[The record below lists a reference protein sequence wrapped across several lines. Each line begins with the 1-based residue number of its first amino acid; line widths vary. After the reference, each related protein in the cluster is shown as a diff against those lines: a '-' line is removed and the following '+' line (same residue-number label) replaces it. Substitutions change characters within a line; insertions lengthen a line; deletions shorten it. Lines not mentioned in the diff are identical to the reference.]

1 MLIRNSALYMVA
13 RLLPGL
19 FSLATTAVLTRLL
32 DPQEYGLYG
41 LALVIMMFGSTV
53 AFDWLGLAFLRFY
66 QGRRDDPRLSATF
79 VSIFVA
85 LVAISA
91 GALALA
97 LLAGLVPAHLISA
110 AVLGLVMVW
119 ALSWFELVSRIAVA
133 EFQPIQYMKMNLGR
147 SFLIFAGAVAAAWL
161 TGNALWTAAAT
172 AFGMFLGAFFG
183 NVPIPRPSWRLF
195 DRDLS
200 RDVLVFGIPMA
211 ASMALSTLTDSGTR
225 FILVHLDSARAL
237 GLFTAASILVQ
248 NTLGVMGTGI
258 ASAGYSL
265 VVRDVERGDH
275 AAARRQLL
283 ANGSLL
289 LAVLAPASMGIAL
302 TGDSIATSL
311 VGSKFEVGVA
321 PLMPW
326 MALSSFL
333 GGMTSCYFDQAFQLG
348 KRPHL
353 KIWSAGI
360 TGVLSIGLSI
370 YLIPFYGPLG
380 AALAL
385 FAAST
390 FTNVYSIIVGRYAYG
405 VPLPIA
411 GGLRVGICC
420 VIMTLA
426 VVGLPNSGWT
436 GLLLRAVVGVIAYAL
451 SAIAVNLLD
460 CRDHAVR
467 LATRAAPA
475 LVSFFQRVA
484 LKL

>member
-1 MLIRNSALYMVA
+1 
-13 RLLPGL
+13 
-19 FSLATTAVLTRLL
+19 
-32 DPQEYGLYG
+32 
-41 LALVIMMFGSTV
+41 
-53 AFDWLGLAFLRFY
+53 
-66 QGRRDDPRLSATF
+66 
-79 VSIFVA
+79 
-85 LVAISA
+85 
-91 GALALA
+91 
-97 LLAGLVPAHLISA
+97 
-110 AVLGLVMVW
+110 
-119 ALSWFELVSRIAVA
+119 
-133 EFQPIQYMKMNLGR
+133 
-147 SFLIFAGAVAAAWL
+147 
-161 TGNALWTAAAT
+161 
-172 AFGMFLGAFFG
+172 
-183 NVPIPRPSWRLF
+183 
-195 DRDLS
+195 
-200 RDVLVFGIPMA
+200 
-211 ASMALSTLTDSGTR
+211 
-225 FILVHLDSARAL
+225 
-237 GLFTAASILVQ
+237 
-248 NTLGVMGTGI
+248 MGTGI

-390 FTNVYSIIVGRYAYG
+390 FTNVYSIIVGRYAYR

-467 LATRAAPA
+467 LARRAAPA